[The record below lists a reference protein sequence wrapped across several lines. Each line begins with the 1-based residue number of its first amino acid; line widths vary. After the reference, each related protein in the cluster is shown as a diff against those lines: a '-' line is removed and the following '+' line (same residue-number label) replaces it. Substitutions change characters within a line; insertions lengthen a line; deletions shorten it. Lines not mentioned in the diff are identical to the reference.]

1 MKVAKIVGIVIAV
14 LVVIS
19 AIGYAAYSYG
29 HSKGTKTANKNNT
42 TNNTSS
48 NSNNSSANSNNVQPK
63 VVTDPT
69 CNADELSLVL
79 GQGNGAGAGTGSLSL
94 VFTNTGSREC
104 TLYGYPGVSLV
115 NDNGNQIGS
124 PADRATGATESTVT
138 LKPSTSASAL
148 VTYTLEESN
157 FDPGTC
163 KDGATKIRVYPPND
177 YGYLSI
183 TSPITY
189 WCPGFMVWPVAAQ

>member
-1 MKVAKIVGIVIAV
+1 MKVGTIIGIVVAALVAV
-14 LVVIS
+14 G
-19 AIGYAAYSYG
+19 AIGYAAYSFG
-29 HSKGTKTANKNNT
+29 HSQGSKAH
-42 TNNTSS
+42 TSS
-48 NSNNSSANSNNVQPK
+48 NTNNNSNSSNSSNSNSNNVQPK

-69 CNADELSLVL
+69 CNADELSLAL
-79 GQGNGAGAGTGSLSL
+79 GQGNGAGAGTGSFSL

-124 PADRATGATESTVT
+124 PADRASGATENTVT
-138 LKPSTSASAL
+138 LKPSASTSSL
-148 VTYTLEESN
+148 VTYALEESN

-163 KDGATKIRVYPPND
+163 KDGAAKVRVYPPND

-183 TSPITY
+183 ASPITY
-189 WCPGFMVWPVAAQ
+189 WCPGFMVWPVTAQ